1 MTVDT
6 ITQLISNIGFPIAI
20 SIILIWILC
29 KQNEEA
35 KKSDDRWKDLLG
47 KLNSEWQ
54 TVINNNT
61 TAINEMLKQ
70 LESFSKSNQE
80 LRAVVEKTTQT
91 K

>member
-20 SIILIWILC
+20 SIILIWILY

-61 TAINEMLKQ
+61 TAMNEMLKQ

-80 LRAVVEKTTQT
+80 LRAVVEQTTQT